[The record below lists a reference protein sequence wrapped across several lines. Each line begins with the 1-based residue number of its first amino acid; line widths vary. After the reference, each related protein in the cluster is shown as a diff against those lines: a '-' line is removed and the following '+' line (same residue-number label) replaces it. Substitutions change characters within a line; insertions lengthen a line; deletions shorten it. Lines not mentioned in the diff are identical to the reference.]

1 MGLSANQARFLEL
14 TARRGDIEF
23 EAQKINYELLRLTE
37 IGSQASEKYQEAM
50 NNRKL
55 MFSYNNGQGL
65 ESVEVSYS
73 NYKNY
78 MNQQLEG
85 LVTSQDKYYLVSSS
99 GNKLIVSSEEERDEM
114 IERNK
119 TRIPLDDINNAKN
132 KYNEAVS
139 QGTEG
144 DLDQYTLSLAQIDL
158 TSFQREIET
167 DENGNQVEYYVT
179 KEFKESDFIIVEDL
193 DDADTFQN
201 AIREGIYYFA
211 KYVENETT
219 NEMEFKIQDWSTLGG
234 GAISDELDTSDDAAA
249 QAEYEATQ
257 DKIQRINKRLDLRLD
272 QLDAEREAIQN
283 ELESL
288 EKVIDDNI
296 ESSYTA
302 LS

>member
-37 IGSQASEKYQEAM
+37 IGSQASKKYQEAM

-179 KEFKESDFIIVEDL
+179 KEFEESDFIIVEDL

-249 QAEYEATQ
+249 QAEFEATQ

>member
-179 KEFKESDFIIVEDL
+179 KEFEESDFIIVEDL

-211 KYVENETT
+211 KYVENKTT

>member
-37 IGSQASEKYQEAM
+37 IGSQASKKYQEAM

-249 QAEYEATQ
+249 QAEFEATQ